1 VATRRGTVVRAGRA
15 LVGFAEGRVAEP
27 VLFAVALAVYGLVSI
42 ALPLQAGR
50 DLPRYL
56 LSYAQLFEAHVTFP
70 QAILSRTPGTP
81 LVTGVL
87 LDLGPVVTEVGMAVL
102 YALSVVAWFS
112 VARRFGP
119 VAALTTVGALLV
131 YPGYLLLFHELAS
144 DALFA
149 AVFALVALL
158 LTRAVERPSA
168 GRAAA
173 LGLGVAALVLV
184 RPVGQVL
191 VLLGLAPL
199 LAARGPRPR
208 VLAAAAFAAGALV
221 PLVALAVHNSVR
233 ADDFTVVRGG
243 SASLLFR
250 TFVADR
256 IVEPGNG
263 EASEE
268 LAQAVSRELLPNEPY
283 KSRGIDLDTF
293 FSSGSSRMHDDLT
306 VLADRTWG
314 WDDDYRHLGRVARE
328 AIVAHPGTYARGVSR
343 DLWRLLLWP
352 LYAPVVDDRASAPA
366 SARQLQATD
375 LSAAP
380 PATSYE
386 GEPIP
391 SSRESPA
398 ISTPDGRI
406 REVWTSPNDHGLVF
420 RDPAD
425 RVQSAALDRRVD
437 ELLAGLPDRAQHPG
451 LVRRLDDVSR
461 LYPRPFMWLLLGL
474 VAVLWRRP
482 RRIAV
487 PLVLAGSALAIM
499 VSTSLAV
506 YAVAEYSVP
515 VVPAFVLLATAGLFG
530 VRAPERPRAGRLRS
544 PVAHA
549 GTASRPEA

>member
-1 VATRRGTVVRAGRA
+1 MATRRGTVVRGGRA

-27 VLFAVALAVYGLVSI
+27 VLFVVALAVYALVSI

-56 LSYAQLFEAHVTFP
+56 LDYAQLFEARVTFP

-81 LVTGVL
+81 LVAGAL
-87 LDLGPVVTEVGMAVL
+87 LDLGPVVSEVGMAVL
-102 YALSVVAWFS
+102 YALSIVAWFA

-119 VAALTTVGALLV
+119 VAALTTAGALLA
-131 YPGYLLLFHELAS
+131 YPGYVLLFHELAS

-149 AVFALVALL
+149 AAFALLALL
-158 LTRAVERPSA
+158 LTRAVERPTA

-173 LGLGVAALVLV
+173 LGLGVAALVFT

-208 VLAAAAFAAGALV
+208 ALAAAAFAAGALV
-221 PLVALAVHNSVR
+221 PLFTLALHNSVR

-328 AIVAHPGTYARGVSR
+328 AILAHPGTYARGVSR

-352 LYAPVVDDRASAPA
+352 LYAPVTGDEASAATPA
-366 SARQLQATD
+366 PTRQTAG
-375 LSAAP
+375 AAPP

-391 SSRESPA
+391 SSRESPS
-398 ISTPDGRI
+398 ISTP
-406 REVWTSPNDHGLVF
+406 
-420 RDPAD
+420 
-425 RVQSAALDRRVD
+425 
-437 ELLAGLPDRAQHPG
+437 
-451 LVRRLDDVSR
+451 
-461 LYPRPFMWLLLGL
+461 
-474 VAVLWRRP
+474 
-482 RRIAV
+482 
-487 PLVLAGSALAIM
+487 
-499 VSTSLAV
+499 
-506 YAVAEYSVP
+506 
-515 VVPAFVLLATAGLFG
+515 
-530 VRAPERPRAGRLRS
+530 
-544 PVAHA
+544 
-549 GTASRPEA
+549 

>member
-15 LVGFAEGRVAEP
+15 LVRFAEGRVTEP
-27 VLFAVALAVYGLVSI
+27 VLFVVALVVYALVSI
-42 ALPLQAGR
+42 ALPLQGGR

-56 LSYAQLFEAHVTFP
+56 LSYAQLFEAHVTYP

-81 LVTGVL
+81 VVAGVL
-87 LDLGPVVTEVGMAVL
+87 LDLGPVVSEVGMAVL

-131 YPGYLLLFHELAS
+131 YPGYVLLFHELAS

-149 AVFALVALL
+149 AAFALAALL
-158 LTRAVERPSA
+158 LTRAVERPTG

-173 LGLGVAALVLV
+173 LGLGVAALVFA
-184 RPVGQVL
+184 RPVAQVL

-199 LAARGPRPR
+199 LAARRPR
-208 VLAAAAFAAGALV
+208 ARVVAAVAFAVGALV

-233 ADDFTVVRGG
+233 ADDLTVVRGG

-256 IVEPGNG
+256 IVEPRNG
-263 EASEE
+263 EATEE
-268 LAQAVSRELLPNEPY
+268 LARAVSRELLRNEPY
-283 KSRGIDLDTF
+283 KSRGIDLETF

-352 LYAPVVDDRASAPA
+352 LYAPVDDDSASVSPPPRSSRAE
-366 SARQLQATD
+366 QA
-375 LSAAP
+375 AAP
-380 PATSYE
+380 PSYD

-391 SSRESPA
+391 SSRESPS

-406 REVWTSPNDHGLVF
+406 REVWTSPTEHGLVF

-425 RVQSAALDRRVD
+425 RVEAAALDRQVD
-437 ELLAGLPDRAQHPG
+437 ALLAGLPDRAARPW
-451 LVRRLDDVSR
+451 LVERSNDLSR
-461 LYPRPFMWLLLGL
+461 LYPRPFMWLLVGI
-474 VAVLWRRP
+474 AAALWRRP
-482 RRIAV
+482 RGIAV
-487 PLVLAGSALAIM
+487 PAVLAASGLLVLL
-499 VSTSLAV
+499 STSLAV

-515 VVPAFVLLATAGLFG
+515 VVPAFVLLATTGLFG
-530 VRAPERPRAGRLRS
+530 RS
-544 PVAHA
+544 PHDDD
-549 GTASRPEA
+549 GREG

>member
-1 VATRRGTVVRAGRA
+1 
-15 LVGFAEGRVAEP
+15 VGFAEGRVAEP
-27 VLFAVALAVYGLVSI
+27 VLFVVALAVYALVSI

-56 LSYAQLFEAHVTFP
+56 LDYAQLFEAHVTFP

-81 LVTGVL
+81 LVAGAL
-87 LDLGPVVTEVGMAVL
+87 LDLGPVVSEVGMAVL
-102 YALSVVAWFS
+102 YSLSIVAWFS

-119 VAALTTVGALLV
+119 VAALTTAGALLA
-131 YPGYLLLFHELAS
+131 YPGYVLLFHELAS

-149 AVFALVALL
+149 AAFALLALL
-158 LTRAVERPSA
+158 LTRAVERPTA

-173 LGLGVAALVLV
+173 LGLGVAALVFM

-208 VLAAAAFAAGALV
+208 ALAAAAFAAGALV
-221 PLVALAVHNSVR
+221 PLFALAVHNSVR

-328 AIVAHPGTYARGVSR
+328 AILAHPGTYARGVSR

-352 LYAPVVDDRASAPA
+352 LYAPVTGDEASAAAPA
-366 SARQLQATD
+366 PVRETAGSAP
-375 LSAAP
+375 P

-391 SSRESPA
+391 SSRESPS

-425 RVQSAALDRRVD
+425 RAGAEALDRRVW
-437 ELLAGLPDRAQHPG
+437 ELLANLPDRSGQPA
-451 LVRRLDDVSR
+451 LVERLDDVSR

-482 RRIAV
+482 RRIVV
-487 PLVLAGSALAIM
+487 PLVLAASAFVIM
-499 VSTSLAV
+499 LSTSLAV

-515 VVPAFVLLATAGLFG
+515 LVPSFVLLATAGLFG
-530 VRAPERPRAGRLRS
+530 PRANGEDGAR
-544 PVAHA
+544 V
-549 GTASRPEA
+549 

>member
-1 VATRRGTVVRAGRA
+1 MATRRGTVVRAGRA

-27 VLFAVALAVYGLVSI
+27 VLFAVALAVYALVSL

-81 LVTGVL
+81 LVAGVL
-87 LDLGPVVTEVGMAVL
+87 LDLGPVVSEVGMGVL
-102 YALSVVAWFS
+102 YALSIVAWFS

-131 YPGYLLLFHELAS
+131 YPGYVLLFHELAS

-158 LTRAVERPSA
+158 LTRAVERPTA

-173 LGLGVAALVLV
+173 LGLGVAALVFA

-208 VLAAAAFAAGALV
+208 AAAAVAFAAGALV

-250 TFVADR
+250 AFVADR
-256 IVEPGNG
+256 IVQPGNG
-263 EASEE
+263 EATEE
-268 LAQAVSRELLPNEPY
+268 LARAVSRELLPNEPY

-328 AIVAHPGTYARGVSR
+328 AILAHPGTYSRGVSR

-352 LYAPVVDDRASAPA
+352 LYAPVVDARASAPP
-366 SARQLQATD
+366 SAPTRQLQARATAA
-375 LSAAP
+375 SAPP

-425 RVQSAALDRRVD
+425 RVQSEALDRRVN
-437 ELLAGLPDRAQHPG
+437 ELLAGLPDRAQRPA
-451 LVRRLDDVSR
+451 LVERLDDVSR
-461 LYPRPFMWLLLGL
+461 VYPRPFMWLLLGL
-474 VAVLWRRP
+474 VAILWRRP
-482 RRIAV
+482 RRLAV
-487 PLVLAGSALAIM
+487 PFVLAASALVIM

-506 YAVAEYSVP
+506 
-515 VVPAFVLLATAGLFG
+515 
-530 VRAPERPRAGRLRS
+530 
-544 PVAHA
+544 
-549 GTASRPEA
+549 

>member
-1 VATRRGTVVRAGRA
+1 MATRGGTVVRAGRA
-15 LVGFAEGRVAEP
+15 LVRFAEGRVAEP
-27 VLFAVALAVYGLVSI
+27 VLFVVALFVYALVSI

-56 LSYAQLFEAHVTFP
+56 LSYAQLFEAHVTYP

-81 LVTGVL
+81 LVAGAL
-87 LDLGPVVTEVGMAVL
+87 LDLGPVVSEVAMAVL
-102 YALSVVAWFS
+102 YALSIVAWFS

-119 VAALTTVGALLV
+119 VAALVTAGALLV
-131 YPGYLLLFHELAS
+131 YPGYVLLFHELAS

-149 AVFALVALL
+149 AAFALVALL
-158 LTRAVERPSA
+158 LTRAVDRPTA

-173 LGLGVAALVLV
+173 LGLGVAALVFS

-199 LAARGPRPR
+199 LAARRPR
-208 VLAAAAFAAGALV
+208 ARVVAAVAFAVGALV
-221 PLVALAVHNSVR
+221 PLVGLAVHNSIR

-256 IVEPGNG
+256 IVEPANG
-263 EASEE
+263 EATAE
-268 LAQAVSRELLPNEPY
+268 LARAVSRKLLPNEPY
-283 KSRGIDLDTF
+283 RSRGIDLDTF

-328 AIVAHPGTYARGVSR
+328 AILAHPGTYARGVSH

-352 LYAPVVDDRASAPA
+352 LYAPVVDDGAGSAAPAPTRQPQTTSASAPP
-366 SARQLQATD
+366 R
-375 LSAAP
+375 
-380 PATSYE
+380 ATSYE

-425 RVQSAALDRRVD
+425 RAGSEALDRRVN
-437 ELLAGLPDRAQHPG
+437 ELLAGLPARAQHPA
-451 LVRRLDDVSR
+451 LVERLDDLSR

-487 PLVLAGSALAIM
+487 PLVLAASALLIM
-499 VSTSLAV
+499 LSTSLAV

-515 VVPAFVLLATAGLFG
+515 LVPAFVLLSTAGLFG
-530 VRAPERPRAGRLRS
+530 RRAIGDDRRE
-544 PVAHA
+544 V
-549 GTASRPEA
+549 